1 MALTKVRGGGVD
13 NPLTLGGGAASDRSI
28 IFDGNAQ
35 DFHIGLDD
43 SEDKLT
49 IGLGSTLGTTSHMV
63 IDANGHITKPL
74 QPGWFATANDNT
86 VLTSGSYTQ
95 PLLKNE
101 LWDNNSDYDAASSGT
116 HRFTA
121 PVAGKYFVC
130 GGIGIA
136 SNGVV
141 TSRLIC
147 SIWKNDYLHQYIGAN
162 YNASAQPY
170 GTQGSTILDLAA
182 NDYVRM
188 LIYVD
193 GGNRNTD
200 FRTDAQYLA
209 TFFGGYLLG

>member
-1 MALTKVRGGGVD
+1 MSKAAELAKLIGDGTFG
-13 NPLTLGGGAASDRSI
+13 TGGAEDKKI
-28 IFDGNAQ
+28 VFDGNAQ

-43 SEDKLT
+43 SSDSLT

-86 VLTSGSYTQ
+86 VLTSGAYTQ

-121 PVAGKYFVC
+121 PVAGKYLVV

-170 GTQGSTILDLAA
+170 GTQGSTIVDLSA

-193 GGNRNTD
+193 GANRNTD
-200 FRTDAQYLA
+200 YRVDAQYLA